1 MCTEKDEQLKALD
14 KEGGTRVFV
23 TEALYQALDADKKK
37 NLKSYCPFILAFV
50 KALYRGLCLFC
61 VLFLFLLL

>member
-1 MCTEKDEQLKALD
+1 LLHVEKLCTEKDEQLQALD

-37 NLKSYCPFILAFV
+37 ISKVSALYQALDADTKTNLKS
-50 KALYRGLCLFC
+50 
-61 VLFLFLLL
+61 

>member
-1 MCTEKDEQLKALD
+1 LCTEKDEQLKALD

-37 NLKSYCPFILAFV
+37 ISKVS
-50 KALYRGLCLFC
+50 ALLYLPL
-61 VLFLFLLL
+61 